1 MKQDSNK
8 NEFDGAEQRK
18 TLLPPVLSF
27 DLPLLSEEQTNK
39 LQQIFGINKGRKFG
53 EIKANND
60 KGKIN
65 SKVKRFFRK

>member
-8 NEFDGAEQRK
+8 NEFDVNLSKEQ
-18 TLLPPVLSF
+18 LS
-27 DLPLLSEEQTNK
+27 K

>member
-8 NEFDGAEQRK
+8 NEFDVNLDPEQ
-18 TLLPPVLSF
+18 LS
-27 DLPLLSEEQTNK
+27 K

-53 EIKANND
+53 EIKANNN
-60 KGKIN
+60 KGKFC